1 MDLTVLPPILVYPPE
16 EPSKPEKK
24 EPEQPTKP
32 EKPKKVTEES
42 QIISESETVEK
53 GKETKHIKT
62 LTPKDVETINRLVS
76 VSAPQIANP
85 ADLKM
90 LGEETPIEFLTQT
103 YCSYVYYFIVF
114 ESENHVVTGFVFRTT
129 VTDPSDFKY
138 LGKSSFAKT
147 EPMTSDEIMEK
158 LVKLQEKYDEEDVQ
172 KAVADYDSQYAGQQ
186 PDNVFADQVG
196 EQQRFIVV
204 YKEGESVSRF
214 IVTKSN
220 GVYTVEEMCRVEPK
234 DFKPKTTTKTK
245 VSGEQTVKTK
255 DVKKLL
261 EEDEVADQIVKLVKE
276 KKDVEGYEL
285 DEAEV
290 SEYAD
295 SVEYDLTYVRVDS
308 DNGKPVKKDEIVVH
322 DKTTHQNTI
331 IEQVKPEKAP
341 KDEKEEKED
350 DTEEKFTVVQ
360 EKDLKEKKDKKSEAI
375 LNMTEEV
382 RKKEN
387 LKPDEFKVDVIL
399 VDDKGKVNKVK
410 EVLSNEDKS
419 QNILVTAIVDEETGK
434 AIIEETKPVKP
445 EVAEH
450 FKPKPEKKEPEQ
462 PQKPEK
468 PKKPIVI
475 DPTVIDQVVTQVE

>member
-1 MDLTVLPPILVYPPE
+1 M
-16 EPSKPEKK
+16 
-24 EPEQPTKP
+24 
-32 EKPKKVTEES
+32 TEES

-62 LTPKDVETINRLVS
+62 LTPKDVETINQLVS

-90 LGEETPIEFLTQT
+90 LEEETPIEFLTQT

-114 ESENHVVTGFVFRTT
+114 ESEDNVVTGFVFRTT

-138 LGKSSFAKT
+138 LGKSSFTKT

-350 DTEEKFTVVQ
+350 DTE
-360 EKDLKEKKDKKSEAI
+360 
-375 LNMTEEV
+375 
-382 RKKEN
+382 
-387 LKPDEFKVDVIL
+387 
-399 VDDKGKVNKVK
+399 
-410 EVLSNEDKS
+410 
-419 QNILVTAIVDEETGK
+419 
-434 AIIEETKPVKP
+434 
-445 EVAEH
+445 
-450 FKPKPEKKEPEQ
+450 
-462 PQKPEK
+462 
-468 PKKPIVI
+468 
-475 DPTVIDQVVTQVE
+475 